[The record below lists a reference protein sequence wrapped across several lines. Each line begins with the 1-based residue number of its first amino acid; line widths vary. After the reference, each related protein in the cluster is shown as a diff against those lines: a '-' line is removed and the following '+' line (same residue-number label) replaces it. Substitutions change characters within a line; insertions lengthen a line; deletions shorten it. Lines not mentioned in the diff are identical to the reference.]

1 MEHKGTTVITS
12 KRLLLRRFA
21 IEDAEAMFHNWASDP
36 DVCRFLTWPPHPD
49 VNVTRR
55 ILQNWITSY
64 AQPNFYQ
71 WAIALQEHPHNVIGS
86 ISVVAQ
92 NEELVLVH
100 IGYCL
105 GKEWWHQHITSEAFT
120 AIIPFLFEEVK
131 ANRIET
137 RHDPDNPNSGRVMR
151 SCGLTYE
158 GTAREADRSN
168 RGIVDACNY
177 SLLKKEYPQW
187 LHERGITSTAF
198 R

>member
-12 KRLLLRRFA
+12 KRLLLRRFV

-92 NEELVLVH
+92 NEELDLVH

-105 GKEWWHQHITSEAFT
+105 GKRMVASAYHQ
-120 AIIPFLFEEVK
+120 
-131 ANRIET
+131 
-137 RHDPDNPNSGRVMR
+137 
-151 SCGLTYE
+151 
-158 GTAREADRSN
+158 
-168 RGIVDACNY
+168 
-177 SLLKKEYPQW
+177 
-187 LHERGITSTAF
+187 
-198 R
+198 

>member
-12 KRLLLRRFA
+12 KRLLLRRFV

-92 NEELVLVH
+92 NEELDLVH

-105 GKEWWHQHITSEAFT
+105 GKEWWHLHITSEAFT

-137 RHDPDNPNSGRVMR
+137 RQIRIIRIPEESCVPADLPMKGRQER
-151 SCGLTYE
+151 Q
-158 GTAREADRSN
+158 TAATAVSWMPA
-168 RGIVDACNY
+168 I
-177 SLLKKEYPQW
+177 
-187 LHERGITSTAF
+187 TAF
-198 R
+198 